1 MTSATDL
8 AALAHCIDVMRRDPK
23 EAQRIDDRLAV
34 EGSDWLEVAK
44 GAAFQCQMAALNCR
58 RGGRRRCLAMSS
70 RIAIRMPPSRR
81 AACSLPGCRGSRQ
94 AQYRRLSKPRSASL
108 RGDAEHRLTG
118 NAATPTPPRR
128 GAGGCHPIASASATP
143 A

>member
-44 GAAFQCQMAALNCR
+44 GAAFQCQMAALN
-58 RGGRRRCLAMSS
+58 L
-70 RIAIRMPPSRR
+70 PPWRTPPMFGDVEPHR
-81 AACSLPGCRGSRQ
+81 DPHAAELL
-94 AQYRRLSKPRSASL
+94 RRLLAAGLSRFEASPVQAL
-108 RGDAEHRLTG
+108 EQ
-118 NAATPTPPRR
+118 AAKRQ
-128 GAGGCHPIASASATP
+128 P
-143 A
+143 AR